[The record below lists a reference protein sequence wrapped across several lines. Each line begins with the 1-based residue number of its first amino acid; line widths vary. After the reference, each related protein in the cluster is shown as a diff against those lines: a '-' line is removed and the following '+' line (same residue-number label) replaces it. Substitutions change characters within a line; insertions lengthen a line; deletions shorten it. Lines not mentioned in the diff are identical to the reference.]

1 MVPPTNGEAS
11 SKRVLLGD
19 ALTQSGLVTEE
30 QLKSALARQSSEL
43 IYEVLRWPKGWF
55 EFRITLAPS
64 LALSAQLGLP
74 VASVVMEG
82 FRRVDEWRLVEQ
94 GLGSFESVLMRDPV
108 AIDALPIDELARPE
122 RVVLE
127 VIDGQRT
134 IRDIIAASH
143 MSSFDACRILL
154 QFLEARVVRR
164 RPA

>member
-1 MVPPTNGEAS
+1 
-11 SKRVLLGD
+11 
-19 ALTQSGLVTEE
+19 
-30 QLKSALARQSSEL
+30 
-43 IYEVLRWPKGWF
+43 
-55 EFRITLAPS
+55 
-64 LALSAQLGLP
+64 
-74 VASVVMEG
+74 
-82 FRRVDEWRLVEQ
+82 
-94 GLGSFESVLMRDPV
+94 MRDPV

-134 IRDIIAASH
+134 VRDIIAASH